1 MKKIKWLIMSF
12 VIVASIGSAF
22 ATRPKPVTSGLYFF
36 NGMQYLPA
44 GVEGVN
50 FVCLTSPDVCTY
62 VLSGGV
68 YTPYETKASYTP
80 INLTP
85 SDKPEPAKVK

>member
-1 MKKIKWLIMSF
+1 MSF

-22 ATRPKPVTSGLYFF
+22 ATRPRAAAANNLYYL
-36 NGMQYLPA
+36 NGSQYLPA

-50 FVCLTSPDVCTY
+50 FVCLESSTICTY
-62 VLSGGV
+62 ILSGGV

-80 INLTP
+80 LTLTSP
-85 SDKPEPAKVK
+85 DKPESAKAK